1 MKRPLQAKEDTAR
14 LKGHV
19 MILDAEGHPL
29 FEVPEYLA
37 DELIGLV
44 NSAPDYEP
52 DWMKTELNEIVEATN
67 NAKYI
72 TRIEVDE
79 NGNEI
84 YHEATQSNF
93 HEHLTTFTEDD
104 LNEALNNLNNEGE

>member
-1 MKRPLQAKEDTAR
+1 MKRPLQAKEEAAR

-52 DWMKTELNEIVEATN
+52 DWMKTEINEIVQTTN

-72 TRIEVDE
+72 RRIEVDE
-79 NGNEI
+79 NGNKI
-84 YHEATQSNF
+84 YHEVKESRLCKILKN
-93 HEHLTTFTEDD
+93 LTDD
-104 LNEALNNLNNEGE
+104 RLNQALKNLNNEDE